1 MPDLTPIALLVIV
14 ATTMGV
20 GMGGVWRCLRSVPV
34 AVGLALFCAQAAA
47 ALTIS
52 PLPRSDYTV
61 RAVCR
66 APTSRHAG
74 CLALQLVA
82 QTAQA
87 RAHTHPIGITRAAR
101 AIPSAPLSP
110 AQGAFGLRP
119 QDLHTAYQLPSSA
132 SGTQTI
138 ALVDSYNDLTAG
150 EDLAAYA
157 KEFGLPECTASDGC
171 FRKVN
176 QSGETGN
183 LPFPQSAKELE
194 TARKGSSAA
203 RKEAEEATGWGL
215 EISLDIEMAHA
226 ICQTCDILLV
236 ESNTPSY
243 EDLEKAERTA
253 ALLGAGEISNSWGG
267 SEAGETPELESSS
280 PFEHPGI
287 AITAAA
293 GDNGYLG
300 WDAESKSE
308 RGYVDFP
315 ASSPHVV
322 AVGGTR
328 LTLGSGSAWS
338 GESVWNGDGAGGGG
352 CSTVFTAQP
361 WQQNVSDWS
370 AVGCATKRAVA
381 DVAADADPYTG
392 VAVHYTSPDCE
403 YQYEEAKVKHVVY
416 WCAIGGTSVASPLI
430 ASVFALAGGAG
441 GVAYPAQT
449 LYESELKSPAS
460 LHDVTVG
467 SNGECS
473 KPFTETGLSGC
484 TPAEEAEKSC
494 ASKAICLAGSGY
506 DGPTGVGTPDVIA
519 AFTAP
524 SAPTIVAPSAPT
536 GVTAAGATGQAL
548 VSWSVPSSDGGS
560 AITSYTVTPYVGG
573 SALAPVEVGV
583 GATSA
588 IVKGL
593 ANGTGYTFTVTAA
606 NAVGSGLPS
615 GASSVVVPRD
625 TIFDFAT
632 PATVD
637 SGDARSVELGVKFA
651 SEVAGEVTGIR
662 FYKGATNTGTHI
674 GSLWSASGALLA
686 EATFTSETASGWQ
699 QVNFSTPVAIAAN
712 TTYVAAYFAPKGDY
726 SDTSS
731 AFVSAGFANPPLSAL
746 ANSLAANGVYA
757 YSATPKFPASTYK
770 ATNYWVDLDFEP
782 TAVPGQV
789 TNVSATAGNG
799 SASLTWSAPSG
810 GAPATSY
817 TITPYIGSIAQS
829 TTTVSGSPPATGA
842 TVGGLT
848 NGTSY
853 TFTVTA
859 ANAAGPGPASEHSN
873 AVTPTAST
881 IMAPSAPTG
890 VTAAGATGQA
900 LVSWS
905 VPSSDGGSAITS
917 YTVTPYVG
925 GSALAPVEVGVGATS
940 AIVKG
945 LANGT
950 GYTFTVT
957 AANAVGS
964 GLPSGAS
971 SVVVPRDTIFDFA
984 TPATVDSGDARSVE
998 LGVKFASEV
1007 AGEVTGIRFYKGA
1020 TNTGTHI
1027 GSLWSASGA
1036 LLAEATFTSET
1047 ASGWQ
1052 QVNFSTPVAIAANT
1066 TYVAAYFAPK
1076 GDYSDTSSAF
1086 VSAGF
1091 ANPPLSALANSLAAN
1106 GVYAYSA
1113 TPKFPASTYKATNY
1127 WVDLDF
1133 EP

>member
-1 MPDLTPIALLVIV
+1 
-14 ATTMGV
+14 
-20 GMGGVWRCLRSVPV
+20 MGGVWRCLRSAPVAV

-119 QDLHTAYQLPSSA
+119 QDLHSAYQLPSSA

-138 ALVDSYNDLTAG
+138 ALVDSYNDLTAE

-157 KEFGLPECTASDGC
+157 KEFGLPECTASGGC

-236 ESNTPSY
+236 ESSAPSY
-243 EDLEKAERTA
+243 EDLERAERTA
-253 ALLGAGEISNSWGG
+253 ALLGADEISNSWGG

-280 PFEHPGI
+280 PFDHPGI

-300 WDAESKSE
+300 WDASNASE

-352 CSTVFTAQP
+352 CSTVFTAQL

-370 AVGCATKRAVA
+370 AVGCSTKRAVA

-449 LYESELKSPAS
+449 LYENELKSPAS
-460 LHDVTVG
+460 LHDATVG

-484 TPAEEAEKSC
+484 TPAEEAERSC

-506 DGPTGVGTPDVIA
+506 DGPTGVGTPDGIA

-524 SAPTIVAPSAPT
+524 SAPTIVPPSAPT
-536 GVTAAGATGQAL
+536 GVTVAGATGQAL
-548 VSWSVPSSDGGS
+548 VGWSAPASDGGS
-560 AITSYTVTPYVGG
+560 AIASYTVTGYVGG
-573 SALAPVEVGV
+573 SAVASVEVGGSV
-583 GATSA
+583 TSVV
-588 IVKGL
+588 VKGL
-593 ANGTGYTFTVTAA
+593 TNGTGYTFTVTAA
-606 NAVGSGLPS
+606 NAAGSGPSS

-625 TIFDFAT
+625 TIFDFAS
-632 PATVD
+632 PATVS
-637 SGDARSVELGVKFA
+637 SGDTHSVELGVKFE

-662 FYKGATNTGTHI
+662 FYKGAGNAGTHV
-674 GSLWSASGALLA
+674 GSLWSVGGVLLA
-686 EATFTSETASGWQ
+686 EATFASETASGWQ
-699 QVNFSTPVAIAAN
+699 QVNFSTPVAIAAG
-712 TTYVAAYFAPKGDY
+712 TTYVAGYFAPKGEY

-731 AFVSAGFANPPLSAL
+731 AFASAGVLNSPLSAL
-746 ANSLAANGVYA
+746 ANSLSANGVYA
-757 YSATPKFPASTYK
+757 YSSTPTFPTGTYK
-770 ATNYWVDLDFEP
+770 ATNYWVDIDFEP
-782 TAVPGQV
+782 AAAPGQV
-789 TNVSATAGNG
+789 TNVSATAGDG

-817 TITPYIGSIAQS
+817 TITPYIGSVAQP
-829 TTTVSGSPPATGA
+829 TTTVSGSPPPAGA
-842 TVGGLT
+842 TVDGLA

-859 ANAAGPGPASEHSN
+859 ANAAGAGPASAHSN
-873 AVTPTAST
+873 AVTPTGST
-881 IMAPSAPTG
+881 IVPPSAPTG
-890 VTAAGATGQA
+890 VTVAGATGQA
-900 LVSWS
+900 LVGWS
-905 VPSSDGGSAITS
+905 APASDGGSAIAS
-917 YTVTPYVG
+917 YTVTGYVG
-925 GSALAPVEVGVGATS
+925 GSAVASVEVGGSVTS
-940 AIVKG
+940 VVVKG
-945 LANGT
+945 LTNGT

-957 AANAVGS
+957 AANAAGS
-964 GLPSGAS
+964 GPSSGAS

-984 TPATVDSGDARSVE
+984 SPATVSSGDTHSVE
-998 LGVKFASEV
+998 LGVKFESEV

-1020 TNTGTHI
+1020 GNAGTHV
-1027 GSLWSASGA
+1027 GSLWSVGGV
-1036 LLAEATFTSET
+1036 LLAEATFASET

-1052 QVNFSTPVAIAANT
+1052 QVNFSTPVAIAAGT
-1066 TYVAAYFAPK
+1066 TYVAGYFAPK
-1076 GDYSDTSSAF
+1076 GEYSDTSSAF
-1086 VSAGF
+1086 ASAGVL
-1091 ANPPLSALANSLAAN
+1091 NSPLSALANSLSAN
-1106 GVYAYSA
+1106 GVYAYSS
-1113 TPKFPASTYKATNY
+1113 TPTFPTGTYKATNY
-1127 WVDLDF
+1127 WVDIDF